1 MAVKLKVED
10 VAPVFCLP
18 DAEKGEVC
26 LDDMKGGWVVLYFY
40 PWDNTKGC
48 TMEALEPTLNLVMR
62 SRG

>member
-1 MAVKLKVED
+1 MKVGD

-40 PWDNTKGC
+40 PRDK
-48 TMEALEPTLNLVMR
+48 P
-62 SRG
+62 RGAPWRPWSPP